1 MNDFIAEQDR
11 ALLERHGLANYDA
24 LWARTCLQDRGSR
37 PYSKDMY
44 R

>member
-24 LWARTCLQDRGSR
+24 LWARACWQHRGSLYR
-37 PYSKDMY
+37 KEMY